1 MRADVPTDGTG
12 DAAGGSDAG
21 SGEAVTV
28 YWRRGCLHSA
38 LLRRRLRRAGL
49 EVVERNIW
57 DDADAAAFVRR
68 HAGGD
73 ETVPTVDVAGT
84 VLVNPPARQVL
95 ALARERGLTG

>member
-1 MRADVPTDGTG
+1 MAPNGTG
-12 DAAGGSDAG
+12 DRTGSDETGPA
-21 SGEAVTV
+21 EVVTV

-57 DDADAAAFVRR
+57 DDPDAAAFVRR

-84 VLVNPPARQVL
+84 VLVNPGARQVL
-95 ALARERGLTG
+95 ALARERGLAG